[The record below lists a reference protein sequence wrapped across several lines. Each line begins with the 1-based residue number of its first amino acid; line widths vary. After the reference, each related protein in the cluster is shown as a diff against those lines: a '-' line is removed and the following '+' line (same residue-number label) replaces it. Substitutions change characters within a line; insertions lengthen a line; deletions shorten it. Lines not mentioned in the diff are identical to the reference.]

1 MSYIRNIEPILI
13 RKIIGNSKRMGVES
27 LWKCGQ
33 SFPLFQHLAKLL
45 GLQTP
50 GMQERKK
57 EMSWMHVLSVLW
69 GAGNLSTADFGMIA
83 LCCAFSHE
91 Q

>member
-13 RKIIGNSKRMGVES
+13 SENIGISKAHGSLLSHAAVTERRKRLKTMVLPLISAS
-27 LWKCGQ
+27 GQ
-33 SFPLFQHLAKLL
+33 TLL
-45 GLQTP
+45 VFQTP

-69 GAGNLSTADFGMIA
+69 GAGNLFNG
-83 LCCAFSHE
+83 
-91 Q
+91 